1 MRLGMIKVTYA
12 YSTSTY
18 DVIMYHGN
26 MYRIPF
32 DRKRAVNKGLN
43 LYEVSAEYITESN
56 RIGW

>member
-1 MRLGMIKVTYA
+1 MIKVIYA